1 MQTLRVRQ
9 VPWSNPVGR
18 GLREALRA
26 EAGRG
31 PAPSAAEGSE
41 DDGGAGVVV
50 FLIVYELASGQP
62 VGCGGLSACADGSAA
77 VEHLYV
83 LPYARWSGVSSSI
96 TEELAAWAVAHGIAV
111 SGVGDPA
118 RPAALRL

>member
-31 PAPSAAEGSE
+31 RAPSAAAGPE
-41 DDGGAGVVV
+41 DDGAGVVV

-62 VGCGGLSACADGSAA
+62 VGCGGLSVCADGSTA
-77 VEHLYV
+77 VDHLYV

-96 TEELAAWAVAHGIAV
+96 TEELAAWAVARGIAV
-111 SGVGDPA
+111 GGLSDPA